1 MGILDFFRKNK
12 EPIDTNKSVIKVNI
26 EPFLELIND
35 DPNDWYTK
43 AADSLMNSTYSIIKN
58 T

>member
-1 MGILDFFRKNK
+1 LSQINRDKAIDFMRYQRHA
-12 EPIDTNKSVIKVNI
+12 EAI
-26 EPFLELIND
+26 PFFSELIND